1 MNEIDLVAIMLT
13 LGTILIIYFN
23 CMARISQF
31 KELNNLLTIQTRL
44 GDDLVKDREKMISE
58 LKYEIAV
65 MRKEI
70 DDMATDMNGINLKLG
85 LKLK

>member
-1 MNEIDLVAIMLT
+1 MNEIDLVAIVLT

-23 CMARISQF
+23 LMIRIGQF
-31 KELNNLLTIQTRL
+31 KELNNLLTIQTQFAE
-44 GDDLVKDREKMISE
+44 DLKKDREKMISG
-58 LKYEIAV
+58 LKYELTI

-70 DDMATDMNGINLKLG
+70 DDMATELNGINLKLG